1 MYVNSVSFFIHFS
14 KVNMKLDNTDNSD
27 IIDNAQDE
35 APALPPRTKLPPS
48 AVNQNHYERIRDR
61 EEDLKRI
68 HYRSR
73 ELISGAGCSHI
84 SHCRQRVQSP
94 CRDDYKDFSA
104 LRHREMISPCRGNSY
119 FSDHETTSSA
129 ESLNDLITLRQLN
142 KSWLQLT
149 HENDHHCCC
158 QHQPQQYQY
167 QICPVGDTSVQLSVE
182 NRLLALEGDK
192 ELLQMQFRQMSDRIQ
207 TQNSKVLWV
216 FLLFKPSLLGHL
228 L

>member
-1 MYVNSVSFFIHFS
+1 MSSNIGVY
-14 KVNMKLDNTDNSD
+14 VNMKLDNTDSD
-27 IIDNAQDE
+27 IIENGQDE

-48 AVNQNHYERIRDR
+48 VVNQNHYERIRDR

-73 ELISGAGCSHI
+73 ELISGSGCSHV

-94 CRDDYKDFSA
+94 SRDDYKDFSA

-119 FSDHETTSSA
+119 LSDHETTSSA
-129 ESLNDLITLRQLN
+129 ESLNDLLTLRQLN

-149 HENDHHCCC
+149 HENDHHHCCC
-158 QHQPQQYQY
+158 QQQPQQYQY

-192 ELLQMQFRQMSDRIQ
+192 ELLQLQFKQMSDKIH
-207 TQNSKVLWV
+207 TQNSKVFVGVPSFFDFCIWV
-216 FLLFKPSLLGHL
+216 MYCQIVN
-228 L
+228 